1 MRLRLY
7 SRLLVSAVCLPAA
20 LAFGAESH
28 ALEISANIQAK
39 HVPFGAILD
48 PVYASSTSNQI
59 VGYSRCGD
67 SALWTGAYLAAES
80 FRYKVTQSPDALKNV
95 RSALAALKGLA
106 DVTGDNRLARCMV
119 PADSPYAEGIAS
131 EEAHNTIIPKP
142 PWIWVDHASRD
153 QVVGAFFG
161 LGVAFD
167 MVDDPRVRSGVS
179 DLATR
184 LISYIS
190 RHNWSPGDDFTTT
203 FLTRPEELQM
213 LIEVA
218 RHVNPAV
225 QVSGPFFMLPMNSA
239 VLFDVQSRESYFKF
253 NLDYMSLYHLVRL
266 TSGDNVNVYEIVRDY
281 TAQHQ
286 NAFFNVIDRA
296 LRGPDAAR
304 DAETR
309 MLLDQW
315 LLRPQRDIYV
325 DLSSAVK
332 VCGSEACEVVPVPLR
347 PPTDF
352 LWQRNPYQLAGGSGL
367 REGAGIDYIL
377 PYWMA
382 RYYGVIATSP
392 VQSSAAP
399 SNAVA
404 PDSLASLYGSNLA
417 SVTAQAASQP
427 LPLTL
432 GGVTLT
438 VTVSA
443 GSKRMAP
450 LYYVSPTQI
459 NLLVPDGTAPGP
471 AKFTVANGA
480 GAQEFTGTVDTIA
493 PRLYTMSGTGTGIA
507 AATAIM
513 VQTANSQLQAPVTV
527 FRCTQSGC
535 VSVPI
540 SLGVDTPIYVTFY
553 GTGIRGRSSLSR
565 VSMTING
572 INVPV
577 LYAGVSPNYDGLDQ
591 VNVALS
597 LALRGSAET
606 DVVLTVDGQNSNV
619 VKINIQ

>member
-1 MRLRLY
+1 VGQGRY
-7 SRLLVSAVCLPAA
+7 PRLLLSAVCLTAA

-28 ALEISANIQAK
+28 ALGISANIQAK

-48 PVYASSTSNQI
+48 PVYASSASNQI

-119 PADSPYAEGIAS
+119 PADSPYAAGIAS
-131 EEAHNTIIPKP
+131 EEAHNTIIQMP
-142 PWIWVDHASRD
+142 PWIWVDHTSRD
-153 QVVGAFFG
+153 HVVGVFFG

-167 MVDDPRVRSGVS
+167 IVDDPRVKSGVS

-190 RHNWSPGDDFTTT
+190 RHIWSPGDDITTT
-203 FLTRPEELQM
+203 FQTRPEELQM

-218 RHVNPAV
+218 RHVNPAN
-225 QVSGPFFMLPMNSA
+225 QVSGPLFMLPMRSA
-239 VLFDVQSRESYFKF
+239 VFVDVQSRESYFKF

-266 TSGDNVNVYEIVRDY
+266 RNGDNLDVYEIVRDY

-286 NAFFNVIDRA
+286 NAFFNMIDRA

-309 MLLDQW
+309 TLLEQW
-315 LLRPQRDIYV
+315 LLRPQRDFYV

-332 VCGSEACEVVPVPLR
+332 VCGSEACEVVPVALR
-347 PPTDF
+347 PPADF

-367 REGAGIDYIL
+367 LEGAGIDYIL

-382 RYYGVIATSP
+382 RYYGVIAASP

-399 SNAVA
+399 SNAVS

-417 SVTAQAASQP
+417 PMTAQAASQP

-438 VTVSA
+438 VTDSA
-443 GSKRMAP
+443 GSIRMAP
-450 LYYVSPTQI
+450 LHYVSPTQI
-459 NLLVPDGTAPGP
+459 NLLIPADAAPGP

-480 GAQEFTGTVDTIA
+480 STQEFTGTVDTIA

-513 VQTANSQLQAPVTV
+513 VQAANPQLQTPVTV
-527 FRCTQSGC
+527 FRCTQAGC

-540 SLGVDTPIYVTFY
+540 SLGVDTPVYVTFY
-553 GTGIRGRSSLSR
+553 GTGFRGRSSLAQ
-565 VSMTING
+565 VSVTING
-572 INVPV
+572 ISVPV
-577 LYAGVSPNYDGLDQ
+577 LYAGVSPSYAGLDQ

>member
-1 MRLRLY
+1 MSRRRY
-7 SRLLVSAVCLPAA
+7 TRLLVSAVCLSAA
-20 LAFGAESH
+20 LAFGAESD
-28 ALEISANIQAK
+28 ALAISANIQAK

-95 RSALAALKGLA
+95 RSALAALKGLT
-106 DVTGDNRLARCMV
+106 DVTGDDRLARCTV
-119 PADSPYAEGIAS
+119 PAGSPYAAGIAS
-131 EEAHNTIIPKP
+131 EEAHNTIIPMP

-167 MVDDPRVRSGVS
+167 LVDDPRVKSSVS
-179 DLATR
+179 DLVTR

-190 RHNWSPGDDFTTT
+190 RHTWSPGDDFTTT

-218 RHVNPAV
+218 RHVNPAN
-225 QVSGPFFMLPMNSA
+225 QVSAPFFMLPMNSA

-266 TSGDNVNVYEIVRDY
+266 RSGDNLMVYEIVRDY

-286 NAFFNVIDRA
+286 NAFFNMIDRA
-296 LRGPDAAR
+296 LRGPDAVR

-382 RYYGVIATSP
+382 RYYGVIAASP

-417 SVTAQAASQP
+417 ATAAQAVSQP

-438 VTVSA
+438 VTDSA
-443 GSKRMAP
+443 GISRIAP
-450 LYYVSPTQI
+450 LHYVSPTQI

-471 AKFTVANGA
+471 AKFTLDNGA
-480 GAQEFTGTVDTIA
+480 STREFTGTVDTIA

-513 VQTANSQLQAPVTV
+513 VQVTNPQLQTPVTV
-527 FRCTQSGC
+527 FRCTPSGC

-540 SLGVDTPIYVTFY
+540 SLGVDTPVYVTLY

-565 VSMTING
+565 VRVTING
-572 INVPV
+572 ISVPV
-577 LYAGVSPNYDGLDQ
+577 LYAGVSPNYAGLDQ

-597 LALRGSAET
+597 LDLRGSAET

-619 VKINIQ
+619 VKLNIQ